1 MRKSQ
6 CLLFA
11 LKLSYICCYIIC
23 MTVPLI
29 VADEKAKS
37 IPVDS
42 SFGIW
47 NFLNF
52 YVRKGMPYS
61 EECKKNIKLLCLN

>member
-1 MRKSQ
+1 
-6 CLLFA
+6 
-11 LKLSYICCYIIC
+11 

-42 SFGIW
+42 GFGIW
-47 NFLNF
+47 NSLNF
-52 YVRKGMPYS
+52 YIRKGMPYL
-61 EECKKNIKLLCLN
+61 EECKKNIKVLCLN